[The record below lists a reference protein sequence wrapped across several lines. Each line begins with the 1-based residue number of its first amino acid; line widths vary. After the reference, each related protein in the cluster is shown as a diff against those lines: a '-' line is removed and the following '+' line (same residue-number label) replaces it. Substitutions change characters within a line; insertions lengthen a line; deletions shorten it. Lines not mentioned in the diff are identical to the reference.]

1 MPPGK
6 YDYGPGAA
14 VDHVNWSPVR
24 RDNRRDVADDNCG
37 ATKPACD
44 TFVLHFDI
52 VRRRWL
58 TVTIMSTTTIRIP
71 DDLKDKITRAAERTG
86 KSPHSF
92 ILEAITEKAELE
104 ERRADFAEGA
114 EKRYDA
120 IVASGK
126 TIPWAQMRQYL
137 NLRAAGKRAARPKAR
152 RLAR

>member
-1 MPPGK
+1 
-6 YDYGPGAA
+6 
-14 VDHVNWSPVR
+14 
-24 RDNRRDVADDNCG
+24 
-37 ATKPACD
+37 
-44 TFVLHFDI
+44 
-52 VRRRWL
+52 
-58 TVTIMSTTTIRIP
+58 MSTTTIRIP
-71 DDLKDKITRAAERTG
+71 DDLKDKVTRAAERTG

-137 NLRAAGKRAARPKAR
+137 DLRAAGKRAARPKAR